1 MSHYRVLAGLIAA
14 PLLIGASA
22 ALANDIADFYKGK
35 TLNFIIGSAPSGGY
49 DTYGRLVV
57 RSMGKH
63 IPGKPEIVPRNMPGG
78 SSRVA
83 ASSLYNVASKDGL
96 SVAMINQE
104 LPLAQVLGEKFQ
116 FDVSK
121 FHWIGTP
128 DTDNRAM
135 VTWHT
140 SGVRTIEDA
149 KTKEITM
156 GASGPT
162 EASGYPE
169 MLNTLV
175 GTKFKSIKGYAGG
188 GAINLAMERGEV
200 DGRGDNAWES
210 WKGDHG
216 DWVRDGKIHVIVQVG
231 LTKVPDLPHVPL
243 LMDLAPRP
251 EDRAVLKLISAPTT
265 VGHPIVAPPG
275 VPPERIS
282 ALRAAFDA
290 TMTDP
295 IFLSD
300 AEKQRRPIRPVSGE
314 QLQKIVADMLAS
326 PPDVI
331 ARAIALTHHKE
342 LQ

>member
-1 MSHYRVLAGLIAA
+1 MGKIVAFAGLILA
-14 PLLIGASA
+14 PLMFGAPV
-22 ALANDIADFYKGK
+22 ALADDVADFFKGK
-35 TLNFIIGSAPSGGY
+35 TINFFIGSAPSGGY
-49 DTYGRLVV
+49 DVYGRLVV

-63 IPGKPEIVPRNMPGG
+63 IPGKPDMLPRNMPGG

-96 SVAMINQE
+96 SLAMINQE

-121 FHWIGTP
+121 FIWIGTP
-128 DTDNRAM
+128 DTDNRAV

-140 SGVRTIEDA
+140 SGVKTIEDA
-149 KTKEITM
+149 MTKEITM
-156 GASGPT
+156 GASGPI

-200 DGRGDNAWES
+200 GGRGDNAWES

-216 DWVRDGKIHVIVQVG
+216 DWVRDGKIHVVVQVG
-231 LTKVPDLPHVPL
+231 LEKVPDLPNVPL
-243 LMDLAPRP
+243 LMDLATRP
-251 EDRAVLKLISAPTT
+251 EDRAVLKLISTPTT

-275 VPPERIS
+275 VPSERIA

-290 TMTDP
+290 TMVDP
-295 IFLSD
+295 GFLSD
-300 AEKQRRPIRPVSGE
+300 AEKQRRPVRPVSGE
-314 QLQKIVADMLAS
+314 RLQKIVADMLS
-326 PPDVI
+326 TPSDIV